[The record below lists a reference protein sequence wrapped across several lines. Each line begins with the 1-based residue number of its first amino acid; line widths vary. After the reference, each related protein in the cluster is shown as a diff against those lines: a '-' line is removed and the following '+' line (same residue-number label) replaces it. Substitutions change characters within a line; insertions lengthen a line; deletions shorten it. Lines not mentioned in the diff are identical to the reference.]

1 MQENIK
7 EWEGIEMIIRDA
19 SGEWGASPKDA
30 VEAGADAY
38 YLLTGTNKTPLP
50 IAILENTEEGNMTRE
65 WFKEFLN
72 NGGVVQANNFF
83 NEKFI
88 PTQKASEYIASELED
103 NINHKNELIYRLQST
118 YEEQLKEHHVY
129 PREKPKPDAMAI
141 AKILLNDYKN
151 NNRKQ

>member
-1 MQENIK
+1 
-7 EWEGIEMIIRDA
+7 
-19 SGEWGASPKDA
+19 
-30 VEAGADAY
+30 
-38 YLLTGTNKTPLP
+38 
-50 IAILENTEEGNMTRE
+50 MTRE

-83 NEKFI
+83 NERFI

-103 NINHKNELIYRLQST
+103 NINHKMNLFIDYKAHT
-118 YEEQLKEHHVY
+118 KEQLKEHHVY

-141 AKILLNDYKN
+141 AKFFIDYKN